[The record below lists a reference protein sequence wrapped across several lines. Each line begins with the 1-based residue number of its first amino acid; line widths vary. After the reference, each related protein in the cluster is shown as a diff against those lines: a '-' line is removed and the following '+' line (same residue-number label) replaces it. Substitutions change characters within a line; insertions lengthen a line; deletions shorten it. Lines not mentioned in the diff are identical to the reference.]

1 MVPGGPK
8 EEEEMKLTITHG
20 SKEIHGAKVLKDVN
34 MTLESGAVYGFWG
47 KNGSGKTMLMR
58 AVCGLIRLSEG
69 EIKIDGITIGKG
81 QDFPPELGMLL
92 ETPAFLPDRTG
103 YDNLRLLANLR
114 GKAGPEEVAAA
125 LEQVGLDPKDRRK
138 VRKYSLGMRQRL
150 GIACAIMESP
160 DLLVLDEPFNS
171 LDQEG
176 CRLIR
181 DIIIGRRQEGCLILL
196 ACHDREELE
205 TLSDRIYRVEDGV
218 FTPAG
223 AAPASASELP

>member
-1 MVPGGPK
+1 MDRAQGHLLRGLLRGTLPGEDILFREAWAGIMVPGGPK

-58 AVCGLIRLSEG
+58 AVCGLIRLTEG
-69 EIKIDGITIGKG
+69 EIKIDGITIGKE

-92 ETPAFLPDRTG
+92 ETPTFLPDWTG

-125 LEQVGLDPKDRRK
+125 LEQVGLDP
-138 VRKYSLGMRQRL
+138 
-150 GIACAIMESP
+150 
-160 DLLVLDEPFNS
+160 
-171 LDQEG
+171 
-176 CRLIR
+176 IR
-181 DIIIGRRQEGCLILL
+181 GR
-196 ACHDREELE
+196 
-205 TLSDRIYRVEDGV
+205 
-218 FTPAG
+218 
-223 AAPASASELP
+223 

>member
-1 MVPGGPK
+1 
-8 EEEEMKLTITHG
+8 MKLTITHG

-58 AVCGLIRLSEG
+58 AVCGLIRLTEG
-69 EIKIDGITIGKG
+69 EIKIDGKG

-92 ETPAFLPDRTG
+92 ETPAFLPDWTG

-114 GKAGPEEVAAA
+114 GKAGPEDVAAA

-138 VRKYSLGMRQRL
+138 VRKYSLGTRQRL

-160 DLLVLDEPFNS
+160 GLLVLDEPFNG

-205 TLSDRIYRVEDGV
+205 TLSDRIYRVEGGV